1 MLIESIIKL
10 KLKIILIIFIILV
23 IDILCG
29 LGEYLLSLPRIKQ
42 KELEFYIH
50 QMEELKFKMMYIQ
63 QEINLTGKIINMIE
77 KETLIDIAL
86 HIKNT

>member
-1 MLIESIIKL
+1 MSDLINIRS
-10 KLKIILIIFIILV
+10 
-23 IDILCG
+23 
-29 LGEYLLSLPRIKQ
+29 RKQ
-42 KELEFYIH
+42 KELEFYIQ
-50 QMEELKFKMMYIQ
+50 QMEELKLKMMYIQ

>member
-1 MLIESIIKL
+1 MSD
-10 KLKIILIIFIILV
+10 IILMSDLINIR
-23 IDILCG
+23 
-29 LGEYLLSLPRIKQ
+29 SRKQ

-50 QMEELKFKMMYIQ
+50 QMEELKLKMMYIQ
-63 QEINLTGKIINMIE
+63 QEINLTGKILSMIE

>member
-1 MLIESIIKL
+1 
-10 KLKIILIIFIILV
+10 
-23 IDILCG
+23 
-29 LGEYLLSLPRIKQ
+29 
-42 KELEFYIH
+42 
-50 QMEELKFKMMYIQ
+50 MEELKFKMMYIQ

>member
-1 MLIESIIKL
+1 MSDLINIRS
-10 KLKIILIIFIILV
+10 
-23 IDILCG
+23 
-29 LGEYLLSLPRIKQ
+29 RKQ
-42 KELEFYIH
+42 KELEFYIQ

>member
-1 MLIESIIKL
+1 MSD
-10 KLKIILIIFIILV
+10 IILMSDLINIR
-23 IDILCG
+23 
-29 LGEYLLSLPRIKQ
+29 SRKQ

-50 QMEELKFKMMYIQ
+50 QMEELKLKMMYIQ

>member
-1 MLIESIIKL
+1 MSD
-10 KLKIILIIFIILV
+10 IILMSDLINIR
-23 IDILCG
+23 
-29 LGEYLLSLPRIKQ
+29 SRKQ
-42 KELEFYIH
+42 KELEFYIQ